1 MNLKSR
7 IKAFRKYSVH
17 QGKIIEKNFR
27 TIFHSTWVHMTRQ
40 YQTCSQ
46 TELVLWKSIQQIVNG
61 VCRFCCHRYQQCRSQ
76 HSQWIMYLKL
86 EYYFYDT
93 HTQGVG
99 RKKKICNFLL
109 PPNRPSQLFYNVID
123 LLLHYQM
130 HGYIKA
136 QLQVAV
142 GYQKFKF
149 SHFYT

>member
-1 MNLKSR
+1 MGFADFVATATSSAEANIRNELCILNLNTT
-7 IKAFRKYSVH
+7 F
-17 QGKIIEKNFR
+17 
-27 TIFHSTWVHMTRQ
+27 TIHIRRA
-40 YQTCSQ
+40 
-46 TELVLWKSIQQIVNG
+46 LV
-61 VCRFCCHRYQQCRSQ
+61 
-76 HSQWIMYLKL
+76 
-86 EYYFYDT
+86 E
-93 HTQGVG
+93 
-99 RKKKICNFLL
+99 KKKICNFLL